1 MKGYKLMGSRRMEN
15 DGQDN
20 IYFRLAHIGDAL
32 AIYKAIKAEHK
43 DLLVE
48 FVSTEAFARV
58 SLIHYIEP
66 SMIRHLTY
74 SSSALQSFP
83 QGYVY
88 CSRGSSHPAGFLPY
102 KLDREQEGL

>member
-1 MKGYKLMGSRRMEN
+1 MDSRRMEN
-15 DGQDN
+15 DGHDN

-58 SLIHYIEP
+58 SLIHYIERRT
-66 SMIRHLTY
+66 IRHLTY
-74 SSSALQSFP
+74 SSPALQSFP